1 MKRTLLLIGL
11 LLLPT
16 VVSAQTET
24 ERLSDELET
33 YLQAQVATGRFMGTV
48 RIARGDEIL
57 FERAYGSANLEL
69 DVPNQSE
76 TVFRI
81 GSLTKQFTAA
91 AVLQLQEQGK
101 LSVDEPLER
110 FLPDYPGG
118 DAITL
123 HQLLSHTAGVPELLT
138 LPAVADNATRP
149 FTLDALI
156 ATFKD
161 LPLDFA
167 PGSRYSYSNSGY
179 VLLSKVI
186 EVVSGQPYEDYL
198 RAHIFEP
205 LGLTHT
211 AYDNAKTVVEQR
223 ASGYVYLGRDYVN
236 ADYVDLSIP
245 TGAGALHSTVGDL
258 HLWNQ
263 ALLEPTIITE
273 ASRNAM
279 IAPVVLTDPVQG
291 DEFYGYGLF
300 STRLHGRA
308 FVGHNGGI
316 DGFSAALGSYPEDDL
331 EIIVLLNVQDVDA
344 LGVAY
349 DLGAIVHGDP
359 YTLPEVRIPLNV
371 DAATLAHYTGRYVL
385 KPDFDVTVFSKEDR
399 LYVQPVGSEPFEL
412 FPEGDDAFYLS
423 VIDAEVTFTVD
434 AAGTVTGLSF
444 KDNEA
449 GGEPV
454 AVPKAPVAGN

>member
-1 MKRTLLLIGL
+1 MLIGL
-11 LLLPT
+11 LLPT
-16 VVSAQTET
+16 LAAAQGEGKRVSA
-24 ERLSDELET
+24 ELET
-33 YLQAQVATGRFMGTV
+33 YSQAQVATGRFMGAV
-48 RIARGDEIL
+48 RITRGDEIL

-101 LSVDEPLER
+101 LNVSDTLEC

-118 DAITL
+118 DAIML
-123 HQLLSHTAGVPELLT
+123 HQLLSHTGGVPELLT
-138 LPAVADNATRP
+138 LPAVADNATRA

-186 EVVSGQPYEDYL
+186 EVVSGQFYADYL
-198 RAHIFEP
+198 RAHMFEP
-205 LGLTHT
+205 LNMTHT
-211 AYDNAKTVVEQR
+211 AYDDSKPVVEKR
-223 ASGYVYLGRDYVN
+223 ASGYVYLGRDYAN

-263 ALLEPTIITE
+263 ALLEPTLITD

-279 IAPVVLTDPVQG
+279 IAPVVPTDPAQ
-291 DEFYGYGLF
+291 DNEFYGYGLF

-316 DGFSAALGSYPEDDL
+316 DGFSAALGTYPEDDL

-344 LGVAY
+344 LGIVY
-349 DLGAIVHGDP
+349 DLGAVVHGDP
-359 YTLPEVRIPLNV
+359 YALPEVRTPLNV
-371 DAATLAHYTGRYVL
+371 DAATLVRYAGRYVL
-385 KPDFDVTVFSKEDR
+385 EPDFDVTVFSKEDR
-399 LYVQPVGSEPFEL
+399 LYVQPVGSDPFEL
-412 FPEGDDAFYLS
+412 FPEGDNAFYLS

-434 AAGTVTGLSF
+434 AAGTVTGLNF

-449 GGEPV
+449 GGEAV
-454 AVPKAPVAGN
+454 AVPKVPATGN